1 MQFTNLS
8 GYRWKTGTA
17 TVADMTDTYAV
28 ESFPDQGDQRG
39 VPWMRPQSR
48 GDVVTPHALV
58 QAIDGTQKGYGG
70 MVVTWEFPWLSRG
83 MMEYLWE
90 TLLSSDYSASATI
103 RTFDRQRDEWVV
115 YNCTALWPTN
125 EQIEGLKNIGG
136 GFENFPIRFINCTA
150 AAAS

>member
-8 GYRWKTGTA
+8 GYRWTTGTQ
-17 TVADMTDTYAV
+17 TVATLTATYAL
-28 ESFPDQGDQRG
+28 EEITDQGDQRG

-48 GDVVTPHALV
+48 ADILKPQALV
-58 QAIDGTQKGYGG
+58 QAIDGTQKAYGG
-70 MVVTWEFPWLSRG
+70 MAVVWELPWVSRG

-90 TLLSSDYSASATI
+90 SLFGSDYSATATI

-115 YNCTALWPTN
+115 YNCKALWPTN
-125 EQIEGLKNIGG
+125 EMIEGLKNIGG
-136 GFENFPIRFINCTA
+136 GFENFPIRFINCVA